1 LIATPRG
8 KTVPKPNDLNTDFLE
23 SLLGYNAR
31 RASLTI
37 LSVVFER
44 MATLGLRP
52 VEFSMLSLI
61 HHNPG
66 VTSRRLSEALAIQPP
81 NLVSKVANMLEKGW
95 ITRQVDSLDKRA
107 LVLSLTSEGIALIE
121 KAEALVAE
129 LEATASVQ
137 LTTEERDTLIDLLKK
152 VYVPI

>member
-1 LIATPRG
+1 MPRSS
-8 KTVPKPNDLNTDFLE
+8 DLNTEFLE
-23 SLLGYNAR
+23 SLLGYNTR

-44 MATLGLRP
+44 MASLGLRP

-81 NLVSKVANMLEKGW
+81 NLVGKVANMLEKGW
-95 ITRQVDSLDKRA
+95 ITRQTDAQDKRA
-107 LVLSLTSEGIALIE
+107 LVLSLTPQGLEII
-121 KAEALVAE
+121 KRAETLAEE
-129 LEATASVQ
+129 LETAASVQ
-137 LTTEERDTLIDLLKK
+137 LSVEERETLIQLLKK
-152 VYVPI
+152 VYLPA

>member
-1 LIATPRG
+1 LTRS
-8 KTVPKPNDLNTDFLE
+8 TDLNTEFLE

-37 LSVVFER
+37 LQIVFER

-66 VTSRRLSEALAIQPP
+66 ITSRRLSEALAIQPP
-81 NLVSKVANMLEKGW
+81 NLVGKVANMLERGW
-95 ITRQVDSLDKRA
+95 ITRQTDAQDKRA
-107 LVLSLTSEGIALIE
+107 LVLTLSPEGLAIIE
-121 KAEALVAE
+121 KAEKLAEE
-129 LEATASVQ
+129 LEKAASVQ
-137 LTTEERDTLIDLLKK
+137 LTAEERDNLIMLLKK
-152 VYVPI
+152 VYLPA

>member
-1 LIATPRG
+1 
-8 KTVPKPNDLNTDFLE
+8 VQKPTDLNSDFLE

-44 MATLGLRP
+44 MAALDLRP

-81 NLVSKVANMLEKGW
+81 NLVGKVANMLAKGW
-95 ITRQVDSLDKRA
+95 ITRQIDSQDKRA
-107 LVLSLTSEGIALIE
+107 LVLTLTPTGVAVIE
-121 KAEALVAE
+121 QAEKLVVE
-129 LEATASVQ
+129 LESAASVQ
-137 LTTEERDTLIDLLKK
+137 LTKDERETLIQLLKK
-152 VYVPI
+152 VYLPV

>member
-1 LIATPRG
+1 MQKL
-8 KTVPKPNDLNTDFLE
+8 NELNTDFLE

-44 MATLGLRP
+44 MASLGLRP

-81 NLVSKVANMLEKGW
+81 NLVGKVANMLEKGW
-95 ITRQVDSLDKRA
+95 ITRQVDSQDKRA
-107 LVLSLTSEGIALIE
+107 LVLSLTEEGQALIK
-121 KAEALVAE
+121 KAEALVTE
-129 LEATASVQ
+129 LETAASVQ
-137 LTTEERDTLIDLLKK
+137 LSLEERNALIGLLKK
-152 VYVPI
+152 VYLPA

>member
-1 LIATPRG
+1 MPRSG
-8 KTVPKPNDLNTDFLE
+8 DLNTEFLE
-23 SLLGYNAR
+23 SLLGYNTR

-44 MATLGLRP
+44 MASLGLRP

-81 NLVSKVANMLEKGW
+81 NLVGKVANMLEKGW
-95 ITRQVDSLDKRA
+95 ITRQTDAQDKRA
-107 LVLSLTSEGIALIE
+107 LVLSLTPQGLEII
-121 KAEALVAE
+121 KRAETLAEE
-129 LEATASVQ
+129 LETAASVQ
-137 LTTEERDTLIDLLKK
+137 LSVEERETLIQLLKK
-152 VYVPI
+152 VYLPA

>member
-1 LIATPRG
+1 
-8 KTVPKPNDLNTDFLE
+8 VQKPTDLNSDFLE

-44 MATLGLRP
+44 MAALDLRP

-81 NLVSKVANMLEKGW
+81 NLVGKVANMLAKGW
-95 ITRQVDSLDKRA
+95 ISRQTDSQDKRA
-107 LVLSLTSEGIALIE
+107 LVLTLTPAGLAVIE
-121 KAEALVAE
+121 QAEKLVVE
-129 LEATASVQ
+129 LESAASVQ
-137 LTTEERDTLIDLLKK
+137 LTTDEHETLIQLLKK
-152 VYVPI
+152 VYLPV

>member
-1 LIATPRG
+1 LTRS
-8 KTVPKPNDLNTDFLE
+8 NDLNTEFLE

-37 LSVVFER
+37 LQIVFER

-66 VTSRRLSEALAIQPP
+66 ITSRRLSEALAIQPP
-81 NLVSKVANMLEKGW
+81 NLVGKVANMLERGW
-95 ITRQVDSLDKRA
+95 ITRQTDAQDKRA
-107 LVLSLTSEGIALIE
+107 LVLTLSSEGLAIIE
-121 KAEALVAE
+121 KAEKLAEE
-129 LEATASVQ
+129 LEKAASVQ
-137 LTTEERDTLIDLLKK
+137 LTEEERSTLIILLKK
-152 VYVPI
+152 VYLPS

>member
-1 LIATPRG
+1 LTRS
-8 KTVPKPNDLNTDFLE
+8 NDLNTEFLE

-37 LSVVFER
+37 LQVVFER

-66 VTSRRLSEALAIQPP
+66 ITSRRLSEALAIQPP
-81 NLVSKVANMLEKGW
+81 NLVGKVANMLERGW
-95 ITRQVDSLDKRA
+95 ITRQTDAQDKRA
-107 LVLSLTSEGIALIE
+107 LVLTLSPEGLAIIE
-121 KAEALVAE
+121 KAEKLAEE
-129 LEATASVQ
+129 LEKAASLQ
-137 LTTEERDTLIDLLKK
+137 LTEEERNSLIMLLKK
-152 VYVPI
+152 VYLPS

>member
-1 LIATPRG
+1 MQKL
-8 KTVPKPNDLNTDFLE
+8 NELNTEFLE

-44 MATLGLRP
+44 MASLGLRP

-81 NLVSKVANMLEKGW
+81 NLVGKVANMLEKGW
-95 ITRQVDSLDKRA
+95 ITRQVDSQDKRA
-107 LVLSLTSEGIALIE
+107 LVLSLTKEGQALIE
-121 KAEALVAE
+121 KAEALVSE
-129 LEATASVQ
+129 LETAASVQ
-137 LTTEERDTLIDLLKK
+137 LSLEERTALIGLLKK
-152 VYVPI
+152 VYLPV

>member
-1 LIATPRG
+1 MQKL
-8 KTVPKPNDLNTDFLE
+8 NDLNTEFLE
-23 SLLGYNAR
+23 SLLGYNTR

-44 MATLGLRP
+44 MASLGLRP

-81 NLVSKVANMLEKGW
+81 NLVGKVANMLEKGW
-95 ITRQVDSLDKRA
+95 ITRQVDSQDKRA
-107 LVLSLTSEGIALIE
+107 LVLSLTEEGQALIE
-121 KAEALVAE
+121 KAEALATD
-129 LEATASVQ
+129 LECAASVQ
-137 LTTEERDTLIDLLKK
+137 LSDEERHSLIGLLKK
-152 VYVPI
+152 VYLPV

>member
-1 LIATPRG
+1 LTRS
-8 KTVPKPNDLNTDFLE
+8 NDLNTEFLE

-37 LSVVFER
+37 LQVVFER

-66 VTSRRLSEALAIQPP
+66 ITSRRLSEALAIQPP
-81 NLVSKVANMLEKGW
+81 NLVGKVANMLQRGW
-95 ITRQVDSLDKRA
+95 ITRQTDAQDKRA
-107 LVLSLTSEGIALIE
+107 LVLTLSPEGLAIIE
-121 KAEALVAE
+121 KAEKLAEE
-129 LEATASVQ
+129 LEKAASVQ
-137 LTTEERDTLIDLLKK
+137 LTEDERSSLIMLLKK
-152 VYVPI
+152 VYLPS

>member
-1 LIATPRG
+1 
-8 KTVPKPNDLNTDFLE
+8 VQKPTDLNSDFLE

-44 MATLGLRP
+44 MAALDLRP

-81 NLVSKVANMLEKGW
+81 NLVGKVANMLAKGW
-95 ITRQVDSLDKRA
+95 ITRQTDSQDKRA
-107 LVLSLTSEGIALIE
+107 LVLTLTPAGVVVIE
-121 KAEALVAE
+121 QAEKLVVE
-129 LEATASVQ
+129 LESAASVQ
-137 LTTEERDTLIDLLKK
+137 LTTEERETLIHLLKK
-152 VYVPI
+152 VYLPV

>member
-1 LIATPRG
+1 MQKL
-8 KTVPKPNDLNTDFLE
+8 NDLNTEFLE

-44 MATLGLRP
+44 MANLGLRP

-81 NLVSKVANMLEKGW
+81 NLVGKVANMLEKGW
-95 ITRQVDSLDKRA
+95 ITRQVDNQDKRA
-107 LVLSLTSEGIALIE
+107 LVLSLTEEGQRLIE
-121 KAEALVAE
+121 KAEALVTE
-129 LEATASVQ
+129 LEYAASVQ
-137 LTTEERDTLIDLLKK
+137 LSETERHALIGLLKK
-152 VYVPI
+152 VYLPA